1 LVRNFDLTDALNP
14 VLDDRLPPVPAIEI
28 GSTKKRFQA
37 GDVVISR
44 LRAYLREIALVRTTD
59 TIPAVGSSEFIV
71 LRPRG
76 AAQKHSLSPE
86 TLLIFLRS
94 LPVQTILKW
103 SQDGSQHP
111 RFNEDGLLAIPIPVA
126 VESIGPQVDKL
137 VNEALAAQANASQL
151 VAEATAEI
159 EELVLK
165 GAK

>member
-1 LVRNFDLTDALNP
+1 MPLWTTPREA
-14 VLDDRLPPVPAIEI
+14 
-28 GSTKKRFQA
+28 K
-37 GDVVISR
+37 VISR

-59 TIPAVGSSEFIV
+59 SIPAVGSTEFIV
-71 LRPRG
+71 LRRRG
-76 AAQKHSLSPE
+76 TEKHSLSRE

-126 VESIGPQVDKL
+126 VENISPQVDKL
-137 VNEALAAQANASQL
+137 VNKALAAQAEASHL
-151 VAEATAEI
+151 VAEATAEV